1 MKKIFLLS
9 LILSM
14 LLLNSCQSKNEYTNN
29 FFTMDTPMSITAY
42 GKNAKEGVTKSI
54 SYINRLDGLFSKT
67 LNQSEIS
74 LANNRDGSAY
84 VFSET
89 VSALIAKSLEYSKAT
104 DGAFDITLGTL
115 TNLWD
120 TKSETPKIPSE
131 KDISDALKLTG
142 YKNLIQD
149 KTHVLFKNALKL
161 DMGGV
166 VKGYACDGVY
176 EILSDYGIKSAIV
189 NLGGNIYVIGEKPD
203 KTPWNV
209 GIKDPRNDDQN
220 AIIGYI
226 SVKDTSIVTSGDYQ
240 RYFIK
245 DGIRYHHIIDPKTG
259 SPSESDLISA
269 TIISPSS
276 TMADAFSTAVFI
288 MGREKG
294 EKFLKENNIDY
305 ILITKSKEVIVSE
318 NLKSSFTFEGKEKG
332 YIYDK

>member
-1 MKKIFLLS
+1 MKKIFILF
-9 LILSM
+9 LIINM
-14 LLLNSCQSKNEYTNN
+14 LFLTSCVSKNEYTNN

-54 SYINRLDGLFSKT
+54 SYINKLDGLFSKT
-67 LNQSEIS
+67 LSQSEIS
-74 LANNRDGSAY
+74 LANSRDGSAY

-89 VSALIAKSLEYSKAT
+89 VSALISKSVEYSKAT

-120 TKSETPKIPSE
+120 TKAENPKIPSE
-131 KDISDALKLTG
+131 KEINEALENTG
-142 YKNLIQD
+142 YQNLVPNG
-149 KTHVLFKNALKL
+149 TYVLFKSPLKL

-176 EILSDYGIKSAIV
+176 KILSDYDIKSAIV
-189 NLGGNIYVIGEKPD
+189 NLGGNIYVKGEKPD
-203 KTPWNV
+203 GTLWNV

-259 SPSESDLISA
+259 YPSESDLMSV
-269 TIISPSS
+269 TIICPSS
-276 TMADAFSTAVFI
+276 TMADAYSTAVFI

-294 EKFLKENNIDY
+294 TEFLEKNNIDY

-332 YIYDK
+332 YIYEK